1 MKRGVL
7 TVAENP
13 PSDVTS
19 PLTLTPFGSA
29 AFWSWASAGRPVKP
43 ITSKLAAAAINVL
56 VIIGALPGRRCE
68 VLVVGS
74 TRRLEPARPSP
85 FPAHASPGHAEAS
98 RGSSR
103 MSRLTCR
110 MRGAGWGARLMLA
123 GLTWLLA
130 VSPQPTAGADVSP
143 GLRVDVVAT
152 GIPRPI
158 QLAFDIHGGLVV
170 LSPGWRGDAAAEIY
184 RIDVHEALPVDATRA
199 PRVVIPFAEEL
210 RKAVFGSLALEPRS
224 GDLFL
229 GEENGN
235 RIYRLGSD
243 QRLQAVVVGLNHLLG
258 GSALALDRQGRLVV
272 LDYASPETHLR
283 SESPLPPSL
292 SWLIDE
298 GYRGPLVFRIDPRE
312 ERPLPRRVDLIAPV
326 LPKTEGADGR
336 REPLWRLIGVAA
348 VGGDDLVFLS
358 SVGEVL
364 RLGPDGDLRLVAR
377 LPAGH
382 YHRTNVAV
390 GPDGSVFVCG
400 GFQIRQ
406 IFRIS
411 PAGLVSTVA
420 SELGDPGGIVLDR
433 EGALYVAETA
443 LHRIIRIAP
452 AGNRSGFI
460 GFVGDL

>member
-1 MKRGVL
+1 
-7 TVAENP
+7 
-13 PSDVTS
+13 
-19 PLTLTPFGSA
+19 
-29 AFWSWASAGRPVKP
+29 
-43 ITSKLAAAAINVL
+43 
-56 VIIGALPGRRCE
+56 
-68 VLVVGS
+68 
-74 TRRLEPARPSP
+74 
-85 FPAHASPGHAEAS
+85 
-98 RGSSR
+98 
-103 MSRLTCR
+103 MSRLTFR
-110 MRGAGWGARLMLA
+110 AGGASVWASFIVVGLA
-123 GLTWLLA
+123 WLLA
-130 VSPQPTAGADVSP
+130 SSHRSAHGADVSA
-143 GLRVDVVAT
+143 GLRVEIVIT
-152 GIPRPI
+152 GIARPI
-158 QLAFDIHGGLVV
+158 QLALDTRGRLVV
-170 LSPGWRGDAAAEIY
+170 LSHGWRGDAAAEIY
-184 RIDVHEALPVDATRA
+184 RVDLGGPLPVDATRV
-199 PRVVIPFAEEL
+199 PRVVVPFADES
-210 RKAVFGSLALEPRS
+210 RKTVFGSLALDPQS

-235 RIYRLGSD
+235 RIYRLGAD

-258 GSALALDRQGRLVV
+258 GTALALDRQGRLVV

-283 SESPLPPSL
+283 SETPLPPSL

-326 LPKTEGADGR
+326 LPKTEAADVR

-400 GFQIRQ
+400 GFQIRR

-411 PAGLVSTVA
+411 PSGAVSTVA

-433 EGALYVAETA
+433 EGVLYVAETA

-452 AGNRSGFI
+452 AGRR
-460 GFVGDL
+460 